1 MKIQARECL
10 LIFGM
15 GLLFA
20 TAQLGP
26 TEFGAF
32 RFVTVIAIGAA
43 STLVAALAPELE
55 GER

>member
-1 MKIQARECL
+1 
-10 LIFGM
+10 M

-32 RFVTVIAIGAA
+32 RFVAVIAIGAVA
-43 STLVAALAPELE
+43 TLVAALAPDFE

>member
-10 LIFGM
+10 LVFGM

-26 TEFGAF
+26 QEFGAI
-32 RFVTVIAIGAA
+32 RFVAVIVIGAA
-43 STLVAALAPELE
+43 ATLVAALVPEFE